1 MRTLIRTLVV
11 DDYAPWRQ
19 FLRCKLRMHDEFE
32 VVAECG
38 DGPEAIQKAKE
49 FQPELILLDIGL
61 PTLNGIE
68 AVRHIREVS
77 PESTILFVSQNRYP
91 EIVEEALTMGA
102 DGYVLKSDAAT
113 DLLPAIKAALEG
125 KRFISVS
132 LASHFGVAPQ
142 FLQKRA

>member
-1 MRTLIRTLVV
+1 
-11 DDYAPWRQ
+11 
-19 FLRCKLRMHDEFE
+19 MHDEFE

-49 FQPELILLDIGL
+49 FQPDLILLDIGL